1 VSQAHQKVAECRTET
16 LDDLLCNIDTWN
28 TEKKNCYLLTGTIGK
43 AEPNFDAKK
52 KNTNKQT
59 ENTKS

>member
-1 VSQAHQKVAECRTET
+1 MSQAHQKVAECRTET

-52 KNTNKQT
+52 KKYKQT
-59 ENTKS
+59 NRKYES